1 MFIYLAHAYR
11 HKDRAVEDDR
21 IRKSAETAGSLI
33 LYGKSNGI
41 EVNVLAPVL
50 HNSTIYR
57 TNNFSPEEMVHTFKT
72 FDFFML
78 AKADIAVVL
87 TLLGWKESVGVQ
99 EEIRFCTETG
109 IPVRYLDYEDRNN
122 PEKLAEIISL
132 GRSK

>member
-21 IRKSAETAGSLI
+21 IKKSAQVAGSLI
-33 LYGKSNGI
+33 LYGKNNGVDI
-41 EVNVLAPVL
+41 NVLAPVL

-57 TNNFSPEEMVHTFKT
+57 TNDFSPEEMTHVFKT

-87 TLLGWKESVGVQ
+87 TLPGWRESVGVQ
-99 EEIRFCTETG
+99 EEIKFCQEKG
-109 IPVRYLDYEDRNN
+109 IPVRYMNYEDRND
-122 PEKLAEIISL
+122 PKKLAAIINLS
-132 GRSK
+132 RSK